1 MLVLS
6 LSSGQAMEQR
16 LHRYAL
22 GPCMHLQS
30 EHIAVVSML
39 LHLRAVHLIM
49 RELTEG
55 LDVLNG
61 HHLLCPMQS
70 TFYLLSEGISIC
82 QKAYLFD
89 TFRYLSRVPQH
100 GLTIMLLLSPL
111 AGQATLQLCP
121 QLRYVLCDYTST
133 FQSVIALLQNVAVH
147 HT

>member
-82 QKAYLFD
+82 QKA
-89 TFRYLSRVPQH
+89 S
-100 GLTIMLLLSPL
+100 
-111 AGQATLQLCP
+111 
-121 QLRYVLCDYTST
+121 
-133 FQSVIALLQNVAVH
+133 QSVSNVCCKSCYDACY
-147 HT
+147 TDNCCCLSF